1 MLNLSSLR
9 TCRKILISDIFCSF
23 FLSRTG
29 PISRRLVVKLSM
41 MSQKR
46 DGAVSAISHDVASV
60 SSSPEPFIFRQFT
73 VREIVSPK
81 RGNVSMKELSVS
93 TYSNDKGTSIS
104 SYHRKGFSFSLN
116 TLLQSGQEKK
126 MLLAP
131 EEISCQSPTTTQSN
145 RDDLTNKMSSCLR
158 SRSKNFPPTKRV
170 KVDSI
175 VDQKVPIEERHVG
188 KRTQNKQNVQKLH
201 WKYICIISLIPVI
214 ILLGI
219 SFHIFREGSSKV
231 TWNANDLQ
239 KVLNTK
245 DFEKNKEMPV
255 ILITGP
261 SGVGKSLTSSMIAS
275 NFPSPGVSELVL
287 PPLPPQK
294 HIIQKCSGSGYNF
307 IVLDSLSPNS
317 INDSVNWVKKF
328 LNEALWHKKPVI
340 VVLIFNIQVW
350 KDDVALGA
358 DDPTPETL
366 KAKGSAVY
374 SEFKNHGLKSL
385 HIYFKSLT
393 EEDLKNCI
401 RAALQMKGLQE
412 DHKTEK
418 YVNVISGGIDFRRE
432 GCKRVWSRAASAVSN

>member
-1 MLNLSSLR
+1 
-9 TCRKILISDIFCSF
+9 
-23 FLSRTG
+23 
-29 PISRRLVVKLSM
+29 

-46 DGAVSAISHDVASV
+46 DGAVSAISHDVGLASV

-239 KVLNTK
+239 KVLNTKVFGQHEAISSLLNILENTINK